1 MWMRGVHASQLDLG
15 ICSQDG
21 AKTAVVVVVD
31 TSPHFASATPG
42 TLYRNQQIIYIRVGV
57 PRSNHRHGS
66 EYSDAKI
73 RDSHGFGGGK

>member
-1 MWMRGVHASQLDLG
+1 MWMRGVHDSQLDLG

-42 TLYRNQQIIYIRVGV
+42 TLYRNQQIIY
-57 PRSNHRHGS
+57 
-66 EYSDAKI
+66 A
-73 RDSHGFGGGK
+73 

>member
-1 MWMRGVHASQLDLG
+1 MWMRGVQDSQLDLG

-42 TLYRNQQIIYIRVGV
+42 TLYRNQQIIYAYYKKKWGLWKTVSAV
-57 PRSNHRHGS
+57 LMVLHT
-66 EYSDAKI
+66 
-73 RDSHGFGGGK
+73 